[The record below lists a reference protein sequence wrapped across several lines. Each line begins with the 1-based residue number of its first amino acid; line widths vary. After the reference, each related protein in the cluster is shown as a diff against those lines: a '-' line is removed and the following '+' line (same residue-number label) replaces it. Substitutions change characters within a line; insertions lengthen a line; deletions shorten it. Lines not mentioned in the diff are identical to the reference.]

1 MFGSNEV
8 YVVNIPNI
16 LKLDQPFSQL
26 LRSQILAIPL
36 MGNIMI
42 LAEYA
47 TKIATREKD
56 GTTAIVALNAR
67 F

>member
-1 MFGSNEV
+1 
-8 YVVNIPNI
+8 
-16 LKLDQPFSQL
+16 
-26 LRSQILAIPL
+26 